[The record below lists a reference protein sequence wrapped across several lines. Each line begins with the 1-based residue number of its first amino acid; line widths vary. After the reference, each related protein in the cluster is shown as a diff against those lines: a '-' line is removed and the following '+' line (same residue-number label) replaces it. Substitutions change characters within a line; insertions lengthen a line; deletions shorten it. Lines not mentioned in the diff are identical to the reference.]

1 MTFIKNNKGSA
12 TLLTM
17 FMAAVIITVGI
28 GFNWLVKEH
37 MKASEALKIK
47 AESILK
53 ARSAYY
59 NLIYLLLSGT
69 RTPKGILI
77 QAPVEI
83 SELREIP
90 LNGKKISFAK
100 DISVQVQD
108 SNGKLSLLS
117 FNQPAIERLIKRVGG
132 VENPAE
138 IIDSYLDW
146 IDADPFSR
154 VNGAEEFYYRG
165 QGVPYVPRNYFIQFK
180 DEFQWIRGMDRGLYD
195 KLEPYL
201 TILPATAFNPN
212 TAADE
217 VLMAYLNIEKES
229 LKPFRDYLVQN
240 NVNSDSELFALT
252 GRRIVSQDE
261 GVYFFPSPFLE
272 ITVSVGNPKNIYTIK
287 AGLDTREKTR
297 FPYEVMYWIEE

>member
-90 LNGKKISFAK
+90 LKC
-100 DISVQVQD
+100 
-108 SNGKLSLLS
+108 
-117 FNQPAIERLIKRVGG
+117 
-132 VENPAE
+132 
-138 IIDSYLDW
+138 
-146 IDADPFSR
+146 PF
-154 VNGAEEFYYRG
+154 
-165 QGVPYVPRNYFIQFK
+165 
-180 DEFQWIRGMDRGLYD
+180 L
-195 KLEPYL
+195 
-201 TILPATAFNPN
+201 
-212 TAADE
+212 
-217 VLMAYLNIEKES
+217 
-229 LKPFRDYLVQN
+229 
-240 NVNSDSELFALT
+240 
-252 GRRIVSQDE
+252 
-261 GVYFFPSPFLE
+261 PSPCPMP
-272 ITVSVGNPKNIYTIK
+272 V
-287 AGLDTREKTR
+287 R
-297 FPYEVMYWIEE
+297 